1 MKLSKAQ
8 IEVLTLM
15 NDDWSLCA
23 SGGLDARAWLQKG
36 GCGHGGPTKKV
47 SVTTK
52 QALFDRELICRKY
65 SFPTTTYYLS
75 QKGIELLRE
84 M

>member
-15 NDDWSLCA
+15 NDDWALCA
-23 SGGLDARAWLQKG
+23 IGGFAASAWLQKG
-36 GCGHGGPTKKV
+36 GCGHGGPTKMV
-47 SVTTK
+47 SVATK
-52 QALFDRELICRKY
+52 QALFDRKLICCKY
-65 SFPTTTYYLS
+65 AFPTTTYYLS
-75 QKGIELLRE
+75 QKGIEFLRG